1 MNWIRCVV
9 VAAVVAGDLMAQA
22 PQSSAAPQ
30 AQGAAS
36 SQELNIQAY
45 IQLLRSDVRKSKSQ
59 IIGQVMQFDA
69 GQAAAFWPI
78 YRQFEA
84 ELAKIGDRTASLV
97 KKYSDNYNQMTNPVA
112 DELATELLA
121 IEQQRNDL
129 KKRYYQK
136 FKQALDPITAARFL
150 QVENQLER
158 VVDLQIASQLPV
170 IRASGGE
177 AQ

>member
-9 VAAVVAGDLMAQA
+9 VAALVVGDLMGQA
-22 PQSSAAPQ
+22 SQSPAPAQ
-30 AQGAAS
+30 AQGPAS

-84 ELAKIGDRTASLV
+84 DLTKIGDRTAGLI

-136 FKQALDPITAARFL
+136 FKQALDPITATRFL

-170 IRASGGE
+170 IRASGGQ

>member
-9 VAAVVAGDLMAQA
+9 VAALVAGDLMGQASQASAPAQT
-22 PQSSAAPQ
+22 
-30 AQGAAS
+30 QGAAS

-84 ELAKIGDRTASLV
+84 DLTKIGDRTAGLI

-136 FKQALDPITAARFL
+136 FKQALDPITATRFL

-170 IRASGGE
+170 IRASGGQ